1 MPSLADFADRSAEA
15 FVVPSFSRLGYDLRR
30 RLDDWRPLDTYD
42 LTGRVVL
49 VTGATSGLGRHAA
62 ARLAGL
68 GATVIISGRDADA
81 AGRVRQEIVTSSPGS
96 TVDVVIGDLA
106 VPDDVRNIAAHVAA
120 QHDTLDVLIHNAGA
134 LLAERTTTAE
144 GHEVT
149 IAAQVLGP
157 FLLTTLLLDVLRAG
171 DPGRVITMSSGGM
184 YTAPL
189 TVDDL
194 EMSAADYRGTDQYAR
209 AKRAQVTL
217 NEMWADRTD
226 LEHVV
231 FHAVHPGWAD
241 TPGLEASLPTF
252 RRVVGPLLRSAE
264 MGTDTLV
271 WLAADDGEPLE
282 SSGDFWLD
290 RRPRPLHRLRRTAAS
305 DTPDRRARLWA
316 WCLEQSGASP
326 GHAD

>member
-1 MPSLADFADRSAEA
+1 MPSFADLADRSAEA
-15 FVVPSFSRLGYDLRR
+15 LVVPSFSRLGYDLRR

-42 LTGRVVL
+42 LTGRVAL

-68 GATVIISGRDADA
+68 GAAVVITGRDADA
-81 AGRVRQEIVTSSPGS
+81 AARVRQEIITSSPDS
-96 TVDVVIGDLA
+96 TVDIVVGDLA
-106 VPDDVRNIAAHVAA
+106 VPDDVREIAAHVLRR
-120 QHDTLDVLIHNAGA
+120 HDTLDVVIHNAGA
-134 LLAERTTTAE
+134 LLAERTTTAG

-157 FLLTTLLLDVLRAG
+157 FLLTTLLLDRLRDGA
-171 DPGRVITMSSGGM
+171 PGRVITVSSGGM

-189 TVDDL
+189 AVGDL
-194 EMSAADYRGTDQYAR
+194 EMSAADYRGADQYAR

-226 LEHVV
+226 LRQVV
-231 FHAVHPGWAD
+231 FHALHPGWAD
-241 TPGLEASLPTF
+241 TPGLEASLPRF
-252 RRVVGPLLRSAE
+252 RRLVGPLLRSAE

-271 WLAADDGEPLE
+271 WLAADDGDPLE

-290 RRPRPLHRLRRTAAS
+290 RRTRPIHRLRRTAAS
-305 DTPDRRARLWA
+305 DTPDRRAHLWA
-316 WCLEQSGASP
+316 WCLEQSGASTH
-326 GHAD
+326 HAD